1 MGAAF
6 AGSAADEFANDSG
19 ISNCTTIDSLLLKY
33 ENESLRNLH
42 KSINTAFQFK
52 RDYNFRGLKRDRK
65 GGFLVVDEFGMVD
78 DIHARAL
85 MKICAAKGWKLL
97 AIGDY
102 DQISAIN
109 VGDAHRFLIKHG
121 AITYFIQNITRQCE
135 NLELLKIVK

>member
-65 GGFLVVDEFGMVD
+65 GGFD

-85 MKICAAKGWKLL
+85 MKLCAAKGWKLL